1 MSGEDKMPNNRLS
14 IYKGLVMITHIG
26 LMMIIPIVAAVYFGN
41 YLDTKFQTGNI
52 FLIVL
57 IILGVMV
64 GFTNVYKM
72 VMHDIKKSKK

>member
-1 MSGEDKMPNNRLS
+1 MPNNRFS

-26 LMMIIPIVAAVYFGN
+26 LMMIIPIFAAVYFGN

-57 IILGVMV
+57 IILGVIV
-64 GFTNVYKM
+64 GFMNVYKM
-72 VMHDIKKSKK
+72 IMHDIDKKRK